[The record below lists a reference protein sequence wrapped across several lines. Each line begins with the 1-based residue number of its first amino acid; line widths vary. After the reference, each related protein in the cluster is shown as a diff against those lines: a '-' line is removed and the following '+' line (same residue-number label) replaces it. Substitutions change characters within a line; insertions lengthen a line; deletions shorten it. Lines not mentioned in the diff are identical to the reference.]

1 VCNGPVPQAETS
13 TFLSYPSDVFTT
25 TTYPVPTFQ
34 LRHPTFIMHNALAV
48 LYSIFF
54 LLNTCAS
61 ALFLPQFR
69 LAPSKPNHSELANK
83 CSFTLWHKQLHTA
96 STKKNYIQLNEL
108 QDHTNGIIIDI
119 AALRPATSR
128 NSYSRISAKQVFA
141 IEGLLDNTN
150 LTIRGED
157 GKNEVRCEHA
167 GMSFSSDERKNSLD
181 AWCVSGAWDNAVES
195 SVGSRVR
202 YLERPNCMGYSA
214 NNISRSARSNVH
226 SPARRSMKMTTAVNC
241 VESLPAT
248 GYCAFRLDQAAD
260 STSDSQAYSPTSIRY
275 SM

>member
-1 VCNGPVPQAETS
+1 
-13 TFLSYPSDVFTT
+13 
-25 TTYPVPTFQ
+25 
-34 LRHPTFIMHNALAV
+34 MHNALAV

-54 LLNTCAS
+54 LFSTWAS

-69 LAPSKPNHSELANK
+69 LALSKPTNLDLADK

-157 GKNEVRCEHA
+157 GKNEVTCEHD
-167 GMSFSSDERKNSLD
+167 GVSFSSDERKNSQD
-181 AWCVSGAWDNAVES
+181 AWCVSGAWDNVVES
-195 SVGSRVR
+195 GVGSRVR
-202 YLERPNCMGYSA
+202 YLEASNQVGYSA
-214 NNISRSARSNVH
+214 NSSFQERKIQ
-226 SPARRSMKMTTAVNC
+226 
-241 VESLPAT
+241 
-248 GYCAFRLDQAAD
+248 CAFPCAAID
-260 STSDSQAYSPTSIRY
+260 EEDYSGELR
-275 SM
+275 